1 MVEPMMYF
9 GAGFLVAGVLAL
21 VLISFV
27 HHRAVRLTL
36 RRVEDAV
43 PVSLAEIQADKDKL
57 RAQFAMSAR
66 RLETTVD
73 QLKAKATNQ
82 LGELARK
89 SEAIAKL
96 KAQLAEK
103 TAAADELDAKSRS
116 LSVRVHETEQDHAV
130 RSAAVETTER
140 ALAAREAELAKAA
153 IDINELTLASE
164 TQKVEIAL
172 LNTQIEQFKSRIKEL
187 ELDAEDAA
195 RRLFDERV
203 AVSTVTK
210 ALEEKREAEETWRA
224 ERAENDLLRERI
236 AEIAAQVAHMSM
248 DKAGSPVAEILEET
262 ASIRPAGFER
272 VANGDDGRTPED
284 SLTDRIRKLQKATS
298 RVSTASS

>member
-1 MVEPMMYF
+1 MVEPIMYF

-66 RLETTVD
+66 RLETTVE

-103 TAAADELDAKSRS
+103 TAAADE
-116 LSVRVHETEQDHAV
+116 
-130 RSAAVETTER
+130 
-140 ALAAREAELAKAA
+140 
-153 IDINELTLASE
+153 
-164 TQKVEIAL
+164 
-172 LNTQIEQFKSRIKEL
+172 
-187 ELDAEDAA
+187 
-195 RRLFDERV
+195 
-203 AVSTVTK
+203 
-210 ALEEKREAEETWRA
+210 
-224 ERAENDLLRERI
+224 
-236 AEIAAQVAHMSM
+236 
-248 DKAGSPVAEILEET
+248 
-262 ASIRPAGFER
+262 
-272 VANGDDGRTPED
+272 
-284 SLTDRIRKLQKATS
+284 
-298 RVSTASS
+298 

>member
-1 MVEPMMYF
+1 
-9 GAGFLVAGVLAL
+9 
-21 VLISFV
+21 
-27 HHRAVRLTL
+27 
-36 RRVEDAV
+36 
-43 PVSLAEIQADKDKL
+43 
-57 RAQFAMSAR
+57 
-66 RLETTVD
+66 LETTVE

-116 LSVRVHETEQDHAV
+116 LSVSVHETEQDHAV

-236 AEIAAQVAHMSM
+236 AEIAAQVVHMSM
-248 DKAGSPVAEILEET
+248 DKPGSPIAQILEET

-272 VANGDDGRTPED
+272 VTNGDDGRPPEG
-284 SLTDRIRKLQKATS
+284 SLTERIRKLQQATS
-298 RVSTASS
+298 RVSTAS